1 MLPRLLPLPR
11 LCSAI
16 TVIAVLVA
24 GSLAHAQITV
34 TSSNTLTLSDAVRQG
49 LMHAPA
55 IRGAE
60 AAVTAAEAG
69 VEGARQ
75 LLNPT
80 LSVEAENVM
89 GSGPY
94 SRFGASETTY
104 SLSMPLELGGKRAA
118 RARTALAEQ
127 TYARIGSDVAK
138 AETVLKVTQAFVALA
153 AGERRLRAAQSRQA
167 LAEQAE
173 HAARVRVRAGKVS
186 PIDEQR
192 AAAQRISATVAA
204 ERAGRA
210 LDLAQARLARLT
222 GVQRPFAI
230 AAPWFDNP
238 AITSGLEA
246 QGTPLAIA
254 GAQAQLDVASARVDA
269 ARRARIPDLSVTAGT
284 RRFKDSGDSAAV
296 FAVSVPLPVFN
307 RGNAELSRARA
318 ELARAEA
325 ERGAA
330 VLEYD
335 EALAAARVDLVD
347 AQAAVASANGPE
359 LAAAQEAGRIAR
371 IGYAEGK
378 FSQLDLIEAE
388 RQLSQTK
395 DAAIDALA
403 ALHNAHARLAR
414 MLGSIAPIYKD

>member
-1 MLPRLLPLPR
+1 M
-11 LCSAI
+11 
-16 TVIAVLVA
+16 
-24 GSLAHAQITV
+24 
-34 TSSNTLTLSDAVRQG
+34 
-49 LMHAPA
+49 
-55 IRGAE
+55 
-60 AAVTAAEAG
+60 AAEASVQG
-69 VEGARQ
+69 SKQ
-75 LLNPT
+75 LPNPT
-80 LSVEAENVM
+80 LSVEMENVM

-118 RARTALAEQ
+118 RTRTAQAGQ
-127 TYARIGSDVAK
+127 TYAQVGSAITR
-138 AETVLKVTQAFVALA
+138 AEAALKVTRAFIALA
-153 AGERRLRAAQSRQA
+153 ASERRLKAAQSRQA

-192 AAAQRISATVAA
+192 AAAQRISATIVA
-204 ERAGRA
+204 ERASRA
-210 LDLAQARLARLT
+210 LELARASLARLT
-222 GVQRPFAI
+222 GVQQPFMI

-238 AITSGLEA
+238 AIASGQEA
-246 QGTPLAIA
+246 QGIPLAIA

-269 ARRARIPDLSVTAGT
+269 ARRARIPDLSVSAGT

-296 FAVSVPLPVFN
+296 FAVSVPLPIFN

-318 ELARAEA
+318 ELTQAEA
-325 ERGAA
+325 ERSAA
-330 VLEYD
+330 TLEFD

-347 AQAAVASANGPE
+347 AQAAAASANGPE
-359 LAAAQEAGRIAR
+359 LAAAEEAARIAR

-388 RQLSQTK
+388 RQLSQTR

-403 ALHNAHARLAR
+403 ALHNAHARLAQ

>member
-1 MLPRLLPLPR
+1 M
-11 LCSAI
+11 
-16 TVIAVLVA
+16 
-24 GSLAHAQITV
+24 
-34 TSSNTLTLSDAVRQG
+34 
-49 LMHAPA
+49 
-55 IRGAE
+55 GAE
-60 AAVTAAEAG
+60 ASVQ
-69 VEGARQ
+69 GAKQ
-75 LLNPT
+75 LPNPT

-118 RARTALAEQ
+118 RTRTALAEQ
-127 TYARIGSDVAK
+127 AYVRIGSDVAR
-138 AETVLKVTQAFVALA
+138 AEAALKVTQAFIALA
-153 AGERRLRAAQSRQA
+153 AGERRLRAAKSRQA

-192 AAAQRISATVAA
+192 AAAQRISATIAA

-210 LDLAQARLARLT
+210 VGLVQARLARLT
-222 GVQRPFAI
+222 GVQQPFAI

-238 AITSGLEA
+238 AITSELEA

-269 ARRARIPDLSVTAGT
+269 ARRARIPDVSVSAGT
-284 RRFKDSGDSAAV
+284 RRFKGSGESAAV
-296 FAVSVPLPVFN
+296 FAVAVPLPIFN

-318 ELARAEA
+318 ELTQAEA
-325 ERGAA
+325 ERSAA
-330 VLEYD
+330 ALEFD

-347 AQAAVASANGPE
+347 AQAAAASANGPE
-359 LAAAQEAGRIAR
+359 LAAAEEAARIAR

-403 ALHNAHARLAR
+403 ALHNAHARLAH

>member
-1 MLPRLLPLPR
+1 MLSKPLPLPR
-11 LCSAI
+11 FCSAI
-16 TVIAVLVA
+16 TVFAVLVV
-24 GSLAHAQITV
+24 GSLAHAQSTV
-34 TSSNTLTLSDAVRQG
+34 PSSSTLTLSDAVRQG
-49 LMHAPA
+49 LTYAPA

-60 AAVTAAEAG
+60 AAITAAEASVQG
-69 VEGARQ
+69 SKQ
-75 LLNPT
+75 LPNPT
-80 LSVEAENVM
+80 LSVEVENVM

-104 SLSMPLELGGKRAA
+104 SLSMPLELGGKRAVRTRVAQAEQAYVQVGSNAA
-118 RARTALAEQ
+118 RAEAA
-127 TYARIGSDVAK
+127 
-138 AETVLKVTQAFVALA
+138 LKVTQAFIALA
-153 AGERRLRAAQSRQA
+153 ASERRLSAAQRRQA

-210 LDLAQARLARLT
+210 LGLAQTRLARLT
-222 GVQRPFAI
+222 SMQRPFAI

-238 AITSGLEA
+238 AITSALET

-269 ARRARIPDLSVTAGT
+269 ARRARIPDLSVSAGT

-296 FAVSVPLPVFN
+296 FAVSVPLPIFN

-318 ELARAEA
+318 ELTQAEA
-325 ERGAA
+325 ERSAA
-330 VLEYD
+330 TLEFD

-347 AQAAVASANGPE
+347 AQAAAASANGPE
-359 LAAAQEAGRIAR
+359 LAAAEEAARIAR

-388 RQLSQTK
+388 RQLSQTR

-403 ALHNAHARLAR
+403 ALHNAHARLAH